1 MKRKVSLS
9 TTLTLALLTMAVT
22 ISLTMLL
29 AMRYFN
35 SQLQLVSQRQAMYS
49 HINDVDKIV
58 REYYPNLSE
67 ELLRQSIAQ
76 GYVAGVDDAYATYY
90 TPDQYVS
97 EQLRLS
103 VPVCFLLPAPHS
115 ASRRTSAPP

>member
-1 MKRKVSLS
+1 MKKKISLS
-9 TTLTLALLTMAVT
+9 TTVTLVLLAMAVT

-58 REYYPNLSE
+58 REYYPNVDE
-67 ELLRQSIAQ
+67 ELLRQSI
-76 GYVAGVDDAYATYY
+76 
-90 TPDQYVS
+90 
-97 EQLRLS
+97 LRHMVLHPCGADVLS
-103 VPVCFLLPAPHS
+103 D
-115 ASRRTSAPP
+115 